1 MIKRF
6 KEIRPLAL
14 FVSLM
19 MVFAVVIGSSGTAF
33 ARDDESTMEVYD
45 LSTFAQAMTYGYV
58 THIIVTQDIDFNC
71 MTSDLGYT
79 ARNILSRNLTIEGA
93 NPGITL
99 RRVLDED
106 ASASVNGEIQSLF
119 GITGGGFGNTS
130 KAVTFK
136 NITLDGGADFGSYTG
151 YDRVTHYDDILRL
164 GGVCG
169 RSLIDVYASGIVN
182 LESGVTIQN
191 CYCTDRMSTLN
202 TDEVSSCYGG
212 AIRIEYASKSEGY
225 GGTVNMYDG
234 VCIKNC
240 VASSRYGDSYGGA
253 IGAYCYGNVNIYG
266 GTIENCSATYG
277 GAVSCSYYYLNNY
290 STRNCGVFNMQDG
303 LIRLCSAKSGGAFYA
318 EGSNRSNKNNYLLGG
333 TIEGCTARSDG
344 NGPAV
349 SLKAGSD
356 NRYTKL
362 YLNPYDEVEG
372 PLFVRNCSGS
382 TNYTDPTTTYNG
394 KTLGYKWFYLS
405 TANGTYIIINEPTS
419 CKIRFKLNADDTDYY
434 ATYTISPGSSLGS
447 SFPRNPGNGEYT
459 FKEWNTSP
467 TGNGTKVT
475 SSTTFDQSTIVYAI
489 WNRPE
494 TYTVSPESVDMTYGD
509 SSNTLTVI
517 SSTSNYGSNI
527 HYSWKKCDRNGNVTG
542 DIAGATGRQYVI
554 PYDTPAGTYYY
565 KCYITNDNTSE
576 GKYTPLVTVN
586 VSKRPLTI
594 SWSDNEFVYDGNEKC
609 PIPVVT
615 QGYVSGHECGVEATG
630 AQVNAGSNY
639 VATAVLI
646 GEDAANYTIGSGATV
661 SFVIYKRSLNI
672 VWTDKYFTYDGSE
685 KAPTPDIS
693 GLSNLFDCRVIAA
706 GAQVNAGTYQATAQL
721 IGENI
726 DNFVI
731 ANGASC
737 QFSIS
742 KKPLTVSWSNTEFN
756 YDGNTKTPKATL
768 NGVVAG
774 DNCTVQVSG
783 GSKDAGNHTATAAL
797 AGSAKG
803 NYSISGSGETSYT
816 IHPKPVT
823 LSWSNTTLVY
833 NSENQKPSCS
843 LTGVIAGDDCRAQVS
858 GEKEVI
864 GIYTA
869 SADLVGSAKSNYV
882 ISGSNQVSYEIVKKG
897 VTVNWTNT
905 VFEYDGNTK
914 KPDATLS
921 GVVSGDDCR
930 VYVSGASSS
939 VGVHTATAQLI
950 GTHAGNYYISGGG
963 SVDFTIASQVV
974 TVNWTN
980 TSFVYD
986 GSVKTP
992 KATLSDVPA
1001 GADLQVTVTG
1011 GAKNAGS
1018 HTAKAVL
1025 SGTDASNYVIAG
1037 SDETTFTISPK
1048 TVGLNWSNTSQVY
1061 NTSVIKPSA
1070 KVSGAVSG
1078 DTVRAE
1084 VSASNR
1090 AAGTYLATASLTG
1103 ADAGNYVIAES
1114 DKTCSYTIE
1123 KAPVTITWSDTVFT
1137 YDGGVKK
1144 PVATVNGV
1152 YSVDS
1157 CRANVSAGQTDA
1169 GTYSATATLVGADI
1183 GNYIIQSGAACTY
1196 TINAK
1201 PVTINWTKTSF
1212 VYDGTVKTPEAELTG
1227 LIDGDDCY
1235 LTVSGG
1241 KKAAGTY
1248 TATAAV
1254 NGSDKANY
1262 IISGSN
1268 TTTFTVS
1275 KKTVNITWT
1284 GNSFEYDGSIKTP
1297 TASLSGV
1304 VTGDDCRVS
1313 VSGGASSIGTH
1324 IATASLTGNTKS
1336 NYVIATGNE
1345 TFTFVIVKYTIS
1357 IVWSN
1362 TEFTYDGNEKIPT
1375 ATLVG
1380 VKENDDCRVE
1390 VTGAGK
1396 TAGTHTATA
1405 TLVGRDKDNYAV
1417 SGSYEQSFVIK
1428 PKTVTVKWSNTVFDY
1443 DGKAHKPDA
1452 SLTGVLANDDCKVN
1466 VSAAKTDA
1474 GSYNA
1479 TASLTG
1485 SDASNYVISGDD
1497 HTSFTINAK
1506 PVTINWTKTS
1516 FVYDGTVKTPEAEL
1530 TGLIDG
1536 DDCYLTVSGGKKA
1549 AGTYTATAAVNGS
1562 DKANYIIS
1570 GSNTTTFT
1578 VSKKTVNIT
1587 WTGNSFE
1594 YDGSIKTP
1602 TASLSGVVTGDD
1614 CRVSVSGGASSIGT
1628 HIATASLTGNTKSNY
1643 VIATGNETFTF
1654 VIVKYTISIVWSNTE
1669 FTYDGNEK
1677 IPTATLVGVKEN
1689 DDCRV
1694 EVTGASK
1701 TAGTHTAT
1709 ATLVGRDKENYAISG
1724 DFEKSFVIKP
1734 KKVTV
1739 KWTAT
1744 AFEYNGNTRT
1754 PSASLTGVVSGD
1766 NCYASVTGGQSAVG
1780 TYTARAAL
1788 AGSAKGNYVISGS
1801 NETSFEITKKT
1812 LTLTWSEKTFD
1823 YDGSEKTPKATLSGV
1838 VSGDECRVGV
1848 KGGKSAAGTYT
1859 ATAFLTGSDKDNY
1872 QLLSNLTTSFTIKP
1886 LTVTLR
1892 WGLTNLPYNGAEL
1905 HPIAMV
1911 EGVINGDNC
1920 VAAYS
1925 GSAKDAGTHTATG
1938 SLTGADAGNYVLDP
1952 DTATCSFVIVKKKV
1966 NISWSNTEYVF
1977 DGIKKTPTATVSG
1990 IYSGDNVTLNITG
2003 ESRYAGKHT
2012 AYAFL
2017 EGTDSGNYM
2026 IADGEDNCSF
2036 TINKRPVNIVWL
2048 ETELAYNGQYQSPS
2062 ATVDVNYSG
2071 DNLKVLVNAWAM
2083 NVGTYTATASL
2094 TGNDSGNYYIAS
2106 GSRTSFSIKSAVT
2119 IEWSDLDFVYD
2130 GQIKT
2135 PKAVITGGLSTGDD
2149 CSIVVEGGQTAAGE
2163 HTATAVLTG
2172 ENAHL
2177 YAIAGDKTISYTIS
2191 PKEVSLVWS
2200 DTDLTYNG
2208 KKQAPKASVS
2218 DLITGDDCTAMVEG
2232 GQTAAGTYTATALL
2246 TGEDAGN
2253 YVIAAGSGTAS
2264 FTIKEPESKPS
2275 VTTAPAVSLTID
2287 KKNLSIVCGNS
2298 ATLKATLKG
2307 SSSKISW
2314 KSSDSKVATV
2324 DANGKI
2330 SAKMAGEVTVTATAA
2345 GKTAKC
2351 VVTVLYKDVT
2361 NMSDFWYAPTN
2372 YLTAKGVVKGYANQT
2387 EFRPANDCT
2396 RAQMITFL
2404 YRLQGEPKTKS
2415 TTCKFTDVK
2424 STEYFYKPVIWAV
2437 EQGITTVPSDKKFN
2451 PQTVCTRAM
2460 TVTFLWRMAGK
2471 PEPKTT
2477 KNPFP
2482 DVEKTDYFYKATLW
2496 ASEMKILAG
2505 LPDGTFQPQGK
2516 CLRRQMVTFLY
2527 KYDKYVNGKG

>member
-119 GITGGGFGNTS
+119 GIAGGGVEGYRT
-130 KAVTFK
+130 VTFK
-136 NITLDGGADFGSYTG
+136 NITLDGGANFGSYTG
-151 YDRVTHYDDILRL
+151 YDRVTNYSNILRL

-169 RSLIDVYASGIVN
+169 RSLIDVYGKGTLN

-191 CYCTDRMSTLN
+191 CYCTDRMSVKDT
-202 TDEVSSCYGG
+202 TEVSNCYGG
-212 AIRIEYASKSEGY
+212 AIRIEYSSEDDAY

-234 VCIKNC
+234 ACIKNC
-240 VASSRYGDSYGGA
+240 VASDRYGDSYGGA

-277 GAVSCSYYYLNNY
+277 GAVSCSFYQVNKY
-290 STRNCGVFNMQDG
+290 STRNCGVFRMQDG
-303 LIRLCSAKSGGAFYA
+303 RIRLCSAKSGGAFYA
-318 EGSNRSNKNNYLLGG
+318 KGSNQSNKNNYLLGG

-344 NGPAV
+344 YGPV
-349 SLKAGSD
+349 ISNNAGSD
-356 NRYTKL
+356 TNKFTKL
-362 YLNPYDEVEG
+362 YINPLDEVDG

-382 TNYTDPTTTYNG
+382 TNYTDPTTAYNG

-419 CKIRFKLNADDTDYY
+419 CKIRFKLDPEDTDYY

-447 SFPRNPGNGEYT
+447 SFPRNPGNGVYT

-586 VSKRPLTI
+586 VSKIPLTI

-737 QFSIS
+737 QFTIS

-774 DNCTVQVSG
+774 DNCTLQVSG

-905 VFEYDGNTK
+905 VFEYDGHTK

-1254 NGSDKANY
+1254 NGSAKANY

-1297 TASLSGV
+1297 AASLSGV

-1324 IATASLTGNTKS
+1324 TATASLTGNTKS
-1336 NYVIATGNE
+1336 NYVIATGDE

-1362 TEFTYDGNEKIPT
+1362 TEFAYDGNK
-1375 ATLVG
+1375 
-1380 VKENDDCRVE
+1380 
-1390 VTGAGK
+1390 
-1396 TAGTHTATA
+1396 
-1405 TLVGRDKDNYAV
+1405 
-1417 SGSYEQSFVIK
+1417 
-1428 PKTVTVKWSNTVFDY
+1428 
-1443 DGKAHKPDA
+1443 
-1452 SLTGVLANDDCKVN
+1452 
-1466 VSAAKTDA
+1466 
-1474 GSYNA
+1474 
-1479 TASLTG
+1479 
-1485 SDASNYVISGDD
+1485 
-1497 HTSFTINAK
+1497 
-1506 PVTINWTKTS
+1506 
-1516 FVYDGTVKTPEAEL
+1516 
-1530 TGLIDG
+1530 
-1536 DDCYLTVSGGKKA
+1536 
-1549 AGTYTATAAVNGS
+1549 
-1562 DKANYIIS
+1562 
-1570 GSNTTTFT
+1570 
-1578 VSKKTVNIT
+1578 
-1587 WTGNSFE
+1587 
-1594 YDGSIKTP
+1594 
-1602 TASLSGVVTGDD
+1602 
-1614 CRVSVSGGASSIGT
+1614 
-1628 HIATASLTGNTKSNY
+1628 
-1643 VIATGNETFTF
+1643 
-1654 VIVKYTISIVWSNTE
+1654 
-1669 FTYDGNEK
+1669 K

-1701 TAGTHTAT
+1701 AAGTHTAT
-1709 ATLVGRDKENYAISG
+1709 ARLVGQDKDNYAISG
-1724 DFEKSFVIKP
+1724 DFEMSYIIRP
-1734 KKVTV
+1734 KTVTV
-1739 KWTAT
+1739 KWTT
-1744 AFEYNGNTRT
+1744 TSFEYNGNTRT

-1780 TYTARAAL
+1780 TYTASAVL
-1788 AGSAKGNYVISGS
+1788 AGSDKGNYVITGS
-1801 NETSFEITKKT
+1801 NQTSFEISRKT
-1812 LTLTWSEKTFD
+1812 LTLTWSDKTFD
-1823 YDGSEKTPKATLSGV
+1823 YDGREKTPQATLSGV
-1838 VSGDECRVGV
+1838 VSGDYCIAGV

-1892 WGLTNLPYNGAEL
+1892 WGLTNLPYNGKEL
-1905 HPIAMV
+1905 YPIAMV

-1920 VAAYS
+1920 IAAYS

-1952 DTATCSFVIVKKKV
+1952 DTATCSFVIVKKTV

-2094 TGNDSGNYYIAS
+2094 IGNDSGNYYIAS

-2172 ENAHL
+2172 EKAHL

-2287 KKNLSIVCGNS
+2287 KNNLSIVCGNS

-2351 VVTVLYKDVT
+2351 VVKVLYKDVT